1 MCAEMVSYARK
12 AWRSGDRVT
21 ATGVLEHGADLIA
34 RAVEGQPAVAAA
46 AQAAKSR
53 THLAWADMQSVRLR
67 VPETEATPR
76 TRANATFAL
85 FRFFSSAD
93 LFPLR
98 TSSLFEPLP
107 SSYRAQDFGE
117 LAHAHATAAE
127 ACDAA
132 ERSGPGYASDRVT
145 AHVAAAVAAAR
156 CHRANATRVAPDPET
171 GRATPWDVLALEDHL
186 EDAAGAALAAEDE
199 DASFSSPPKED
210 GGKARGGEKEETE
223 ETGPGLEPSAM
234 DERDATSSARPR
246 DKPRGDARAGAFSLR
261 IATLGGRCASASA
274 LNDADA
280 AFDAACD
287 IFSQLEHVEWA
298 RHEGGGGWDAFAR
311 GVADAPHGAAVA
323 SALKFAGH
331 WAALRGAGAVASD
344 AAARDAE
351 DGDANAAAKRHCRV
365 AMRAYDRAEA
375 VAKAVASSSAP
386 EAAAAALAADEL
398 IADVALSKAQL
409 MLRMAVD
416 AFERGDSDSPEEKA
430 PLADAEA
437 AAAAA
442 VTAAEATGD
451 PGHPRVGIA
460 VACSA
465 DVYVAKAVLAAKGK
479 GGVGD
484 GAGVL
489 FADGLYRNALQR
501 FGTTKPP
508 TAVASDPDA
517 AAGGAAPAHLR
528 LVAALAHAKYAAVL
542 RASGANR
549 AGEADAW
556 SSAALKEWDDD
567 FSQTLSEDMVPPD
580 GDESERGSAAI
591 RAAAGNIGSVGK
603 TRAILDGQLMMP
615 VVG

>member
-1 MCAEMVSYARK
+1 M
-12 AWRSGDRVT
+12 
-21 ATGVLEHGADLIA
+21 
-34 RAVEGQPAVAAA
+34 
-46 AQAAKSR
+46 
-53 THLAWADMQSVRLR
+53 
-67 VPETEATPR
+67 
-76 TRANATFAL
+76 
-85 FRFFSSAD
+85 
-93 LFPLR
+93 
-98 TSSLFEPLP
+98 
-107 SSYRAQDFGE
+107 
-117 LAHAHATAAE
+117 
-127 ACDAA
+127 
-132 ERSGPGYASDRVT
+132 T

-210 GGKARGGEKEETE
+210 GGKARGGEKEET
-223 ETGPGLEPSAM
+223 GPGLEPTAK
-234 DERDATSSARPR
+234 DEKDATSDARPQ
-246 DKPRGDARAGAFSLR
+246 DEPRGDARAAAFSLR
-261 IATLGGRCASASA
+261 IATLGGRCASSSA

-287 IFSQLEHVEWA
+287 IFSQLEHAEWA
-298 RHEGGGGWDAFAR
+298 RHEGGVGWDAFAR

-351 DGDANAAAKRHCRV
+351 DGDANADAKRHCRV

-398 IADVALSKAQL
+398 IADVALAKAQL
-409 MLRMAVD
+409 TLRMAVD

-430 PLADAEA
+430 LLADAEA

-451 PGHPRVGIA
+451 PGHPRVGVA

-567 FSQTLSEDMVPPD
+567 FSQTLSEDVVPPD
-580 GDESERGSAAI
+580 GDESDRGSAAI

>member
-1 MCAEMVSYARK
+1 MQCFVCNVS
-12 AWRSGDRVT
+12 
-21 ATGVLEHGADLIA
+21 
-34 RAVEGQPAVAAA
+34 
-46 AQAAKSR
+46 
-53 THLAWADMQSVRLR
+53 RL
-67 VPETEATPR
+67 
-76 TRANATFAL
+76 
-85 FRFFSSAD
+85 
-93 LFPLR
+93 
-98 TSSLFEPLP
+98 TSSLFEPGINP
-107 SSYRAQDFGE
+107 GIKDFGE

-199 DASFSSPPKED
+199 DVFVFSSPPKEA

-234 DERDATSSARPR
+234 DERDATSLPPRPR
-246 DKPRGDARAGAFSLR
+246 DKPRPQDNARAAAFSLR

-287 IFSQLEHVEWA
+287 IFSQLERVEWA

-351 DGDANAAAKRHCRV
+351 DGDANAAAKRHCRA
-365 AMRAYDRAEA
+365 AMRAYDGAEA

>member
-1 MCAEMVSYARK
+1 
-12 AWRSGDRVT
+12 
-21 ATGVLEHGADLIA
+21 
-34 RAVEGQPAVAAA
+34 
-46 AQAAKSR
+46 
-53 THLAWADMQSVRLR
+53 
-67 VPETEATPR
+67 
-76 TRANATFAL
+76 
-85 FRFFSSAD
+85 
-93 LFPLR
+93 
-98 TSSLFEPLP
+98 
-107 SSYRAQDFGE
+107 
-117 LAHAHATAAE
+117 
-127 ACDAA
+127 
-132 ERSGPGYASDRVT
+132 VT

-199 DASFSSPPKED
+199 DASDASFSSPPKED
-210 GGKARGGEKEETE
+210 GGKARGGEKEET
-223 ETGPGLEPSAM
+223 GPGLEPSAT
-234 DERDATSSARPR
+234 DVRDAASSARPR
-246 DKPRGDARAGAFSLR
+246 DKPRGDARAAAFSLR

-567 FSQTLSEDMVPPD
+567 FSQTLSEDMVPPY

>member
-1 MCAEMVSYARK
+1 M
-12 AWRSGDRVT
+12 
-21 ATGVLEHGADLIA
+21 
-34 RAVEGQPAVAAA
+34 
-46 AQAAKSR
+46 
-53 THLAWADMQSVRLR
+53 
-67 VPETEATPR
+67 
-76 TRANATFAL
+76 
-85 FRFFSSAD
+85 
-93 LFPLR
+93 
-98 TSSLFEPLP
+98 
-107 SSYRAQDFGE
+107 
-117 LAHAHATAAE
+117 
-127 ACDAA
+127 
-132 ERSGPGYASDRVT
+132 
-145 AHVAAAVAAAR
+145 
-156 CHRANATRVAPDPET
+156 
-171 GRATPWDVLALEDHL
+171 
-186 EDAAGAALAAEDE
+186 EDE
-199 DASFSSPPKED
+199 DVADESCLS
-210 GGKARGGEKEETE
+210 RGTETE
-223 ETGPGLEPSAM
+223 ETGPGLEPCPGTRDSRAKTIRASPAPRAASA
-234 DERDATSSARPR
+234 
-246 DKPRGDARAGAFSLR
+246 SLR
-261 IATLGGRCASASA
+261 VAVAGGRCASASA

-287 IFSQLEHVEWA
+287 VFSLLENAGWTEA
-298 RHEGGGGWDAFAR
+298 EDGGGGGWDAFAR

-331 WAALRGAGAVASD
+331 WAALRGAGVV
-344 AAARDAE
+344 ARDADE
-351 DGDANAAAKRHCRV
+351 NSPAKRHRRFRV

-375 VAKAVASSSAP
+375 VAKAAASSSAP

-398 IADVALSKAQL
+398 VADVAAAKAQL
-409 MLRMAVD
+409 ALRVAVD
-416 AFERGDSDSPEEKA
+416 AFERGDGDSPEEKTL
-430 PLADAEA
+430 LADAEA

-451 PGHPRVGIA
+451 PEHPRVGVA

-501 FGTTKPP
+501 FGTTRPP
-508 TAVASDPDA
+508 ASVASDPDA

-549 AGEADAW
+549 AGEAEAW

-567 FSQTLSEDMVPPD
+567 FAQTISEDVVPPD
-580 GDESERGSAAI
+580 GDESERGSDAI
-591 RAAAGNIGSVGK
+591 RAAAGGIGSVGK